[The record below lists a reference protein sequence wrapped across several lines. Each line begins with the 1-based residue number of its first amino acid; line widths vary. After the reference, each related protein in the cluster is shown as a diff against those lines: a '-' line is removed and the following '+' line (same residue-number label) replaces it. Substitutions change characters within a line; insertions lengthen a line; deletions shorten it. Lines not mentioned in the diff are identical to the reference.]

1 MIKTLPITEARINLP
16 TLVNN
21 AKRKLNE
28 YIITV
33 KGSPAA
39 ILLSIDEYESMQET
53 LEILSDKKLMREIK
67 EAEEDVKAGRVKD
80 WEEVKKELGWDV

>member
-1 MIKTLPITEARINLP
+1 MKTLPITEARINLP